1 MLAYYEFE
9 CGVEVKAV
17 EIRLEKPMIP
27 RRNFLKTSA
36 LISMSPLIP
45 GFVARTA
52 IGSEPDKEEP
62 ILVVVEMNGGNDGLN
77 TVVPFRQSKY
87 QHFRRRVRVE
97 KQQVLKLD
105 DEVGLNPAMVGFKQ
119 LYDAGTLAIVNS
131 VGYPNPN
138 RSHFESMAI
147 WHSAN
152 DDGNRPDGNGWLGQ
166 YLDTSIPKERIDLD
180 GWFVGAGTVPP
191 VLVNRRSQIASVERL
206 QDLQFQSLSTAK
218 QASQLSIGAQ
228 SDVSSFVSRCMTSSF
243 ASAEQLDSIMKSK
256 TTDVRFPATAL
267 GKKLSIISRLI
278 RSGAQSRAYYT
289 VQAGYD
295 THASQLG
302 SHTNLLSELSGS
314 IKALVDDLKQA
325 KLDQKVVVL
334 AFSEFGRRVEEN
346 QSQGTDHGTAGPVF
360 VTGTHVKGGLY
371 GDVPDLNDLEQ
382 GDLKVKV
389 DFRQVYSTLLN
400 KWLSVPSEKVLEQKY
415 DELKFL

>member
-1 MLAYYEFE
+1 MN
-9 CGVEVKAV
+9 C
-17 EIRLEKPMIP
+17 
-27 RRNFLKTSA
+27 RRSFLKTSA

-45 GFVARTA
+45 GFIGKTA
-52 IGSEPDKEEP
+52 LGEEPDNEKP

-77 TVVPFRQSKY
+77 TVVPFRQSDY
-87 QHFRRRVRVE
+87 QRLRRRVRIE
-97 KQQVLKLD
+97 KNQVLKLD
-105 DEVGLNPAMVGFKQ
+105 DEVGLNPAMPGFKQ
-119 LYDAGTLAIVNS
+119 LFDDGSLAIINS

-152 DDGNRPDGNGWLGQ
+152 VTGSRPDGNGWLGQ
-166 YLDTSIPKERIDLD
+166 YLDTSIPQERIDLD
-180 GWFVGAGTVPP
+180 GWYVGAGTVPP

-206 QDLQFQSLSTAK
+206 QDLQFRSLDTAK
-218 QASQLSIGAQ
+218 RAGQLGVGSPQ

-243 ASAEQLDSIMKSK
+243 ASAQQLDSIMKSK

-267 GKKLSIISRLI
+267 GGKLSIVSRLI
-278 RSGAQSRAYYT
+278 RSGAASRTYYT

-302 SHTNLLSELSGS
+302 SHTKLLAELSSS
-314 IKALVDDLKQA
+314 IKAFVDDLKQA

-346 QSQGTDHGTAGPVF
+346 ESRGTDHGTAGPVF

-371 GDVPDLNDLEQ
+371 GEVPDLSDLED
-382 GDLKVKV
+382 GDLKVKL
-389 DFRQVYSTLLN
+389 DFRQVYSTLLD
-400 KWLSVPSEKVLEQKY
+400 KWLQVPSEQVLDKKY
-415 DELKFL
+415 DTLKFL

>member
-1 MLAYYEFE
+1 MK
-9 CGVEVKAV
+9 C
-17 EIRLEKPMIP
+17 
-27 RRNFLKTSA
+27 RRSFLKSSA

-45 GFVARTA
+45 GFVGRTA
-52 IGSEPDKEEP
+52 FGKGLEGGLGNETSHQPDNEKP

-77 TVVPFRQSKY
+77 TVVPFRQSDY
-87 QHFRRRVRVE
+87 RRLRRRIRIE
-97 KQQVLKLD
+97 KSQVLKLD
-105 DEVGLNPAMVGFKQ
+105 DEVGLNPAMQGFKQ
-119 LYDAGTLAIVNS
+119 LFDDGSLAIINS

-152 DDGNRPDGNGWLGQ
+152 VSGGRSDGNGWLGQ
-166 YLDTSIPKERIDLD
+166 YLDTSVPKERIDLD
-180 GWFVGAGTVPP
+180 GWYVGAGTVPP

-206 QDLQFQSLSTAK
+206 QDLQFKSLNTAK
-218 QASQLSIGAQ
+218 RAGQLVDGLPQ

-243 ASAEQLDSIMKSK
+243 ASAEQLDSIMNSRS
-256 TTDVRFPATAL
+256 TDVRFPATAL
-267 GKKLSIISRLI
+267 GGKLSIVSRLI
-278 RSGAQSRAYYT
+278 RSGAASRTYYT

-302 SHTNLLSELSGS
+302 SHSNLLAELSSS
-314 IKALVDDLKQA
+314 IKAFVDDLKQA

-346 QSQGTDHGTAGPVF
+346 ESSGTDHGTAGPVF

-371 GDVPDLNDLEQ
+371 GEVPDLSDLED
-382 GDLKVKV
+382 GDLKVKL
-389 DFRQVYSTLLN
+389 DFRRVYSTLLD
-400 KWLSVPSEKVLEQKY
+400 KWLQVPSEQVLDKKY
-415 DELKFL
+415 DSLEFL